1 MQHRR
6 VLAGH
11 HGGDGD
17 ASAGMESEEDIDDD
31 TTEIDWQRL
40 PVGCDDCAS
49 KHVTEWARA
58 NGCPEPEDSDEEDDD
73 KRTRS

>member
-1 MQHRR
+1 MEKIQHRR

-31 TTEIDWQRL
+31 TTEIED
-40 PVGCDDCAS
+40 GGEEKDDY
-49 KHVTEWARA
+49 T
-58 NGCPEPEDSDEEDDD
+58 GIQ
-73 KRTRS
+73 